1 MLVPQPLNW
10 RLTGPSSRI
19 SKPWSGARMFFNSSD
34 LGLGTA
40 ALGTFSLN
48 PINGMAEELR
58 RDYGRMT
65 GMIIGDAPRF
75 EDVMASIASLEAE
88 LNQ

>member
-1 MLVPQPLNW
+1 
-10 RLTGPSSRI
+10 
-19 SKPWSGARMFFNSSD
+19 
-34 LGLGTA
+34 
-40 ALGTFSLN
+40 
-48 PINGMAEELR
+48 MAEELR

-75 EDVMASIASLEAE
+75 EDVMASIGSLEAK